1 MPAAR
6 YWRVVGVDTW
16 GGGALSLS
24 ELRLYS
30 SGGEV
35 AATLGCTHAP
45 SAGTLASLNDAS
57 LATACEVSRE
67 AYASAGFAFTF
78 DCGASTSVSA
88 FGFGTGSDAGRSR
101 ALAIGTLQYL
111 DAGAWVTHAT
121 FGAFPWPGANAWSGN
136 PSGGDEQ
143 WSLVAALLPMEDDFV
158 AAKGGAWTVS
168 GAVAIDSAPRF
179 VGVPSA
185 RFNGGRMTSAYS
197 ADTDLASGDW
207 TVEFWVQFSTLST
220 AVIYNH
226 GVGTGYFS
234 VQVWLNGSTFGLR
247 GFSPGGAMVYN
258 ILGGTASAGVP
269 YFVSARRAGSTITLH
284 VDGVLIGSAS
294 VATALF
300 GAAIG
305 PTLGAY
311 SDGVAPMNGWLGQV
325 RITKGV
331 AREAVVPSAP
341 FPVGSGG
348 GVVFLAP
355 PVDTR
360 PIAAHVAASAAVP
373 AHATG
378 ALQGSVTARD
388 VEFGGRGVVSG
399 TVKRDADPVDLP
411 MRRRVRLFDERSG
424 LLVREAWSEAATG
437 AYSFAGLDA
446 TRTYTVVA
454 YDHEHHYRAVI
465 ADNMTPEAAP

>member
-35 AATLGCTHAP
+35 VATLGCTHAP
-45 SAGTLASLNDAS
+45 SAGVLAALSDAS
-57 LATACEVSRE
+57 LATTCEFSRE

-88 FGFGTGSDAGRSR
+88 FGFGTGGDADHSR
-101 ALAIGTLQYL
+101 APAMGTLQYL
-111 DAGAWVTHAT
+111 DADTWVTQAT
-121 FGAFPWPGANAWSGN
+121 LGAFPWPGANAWSGN

-158 AAKGGAWTVS
+158 AEKGGAWTAAGTVS
-168 GAVAIDSAPRF
+168 IDSTPRF

-185 RFNGGRMTSAYS
+185 RFNNGRLTSAYS

-207 TVEFWVQFSTLST
+207 TIEFWVQFSTVST
-220 AVIYNH
+220 AVIYND
-226 GVGTGYFS
+226 GVGTSYWS

-247 GFSPGGAMVYN
+247 GFNPGGSMVCN
-258 ILGGTASAGVP
+258 ILGGTASTGVP
-269 YFVSARRAGSTITLH
+269 YFISARRAGSTITLH
-284 VDGVLIGSAS
+284 VNGTLIGSAS
-294 VATALF
+294 VPGPLF

-311 SDGVAPMNGWLGQV
+311 SDGVAPMDGWLGQV

-331 AREAVVPSAP
+331 AREAVVPGAP
-341 FPVGSGG
+341 FPIGSGG
-348 GVVFLAP
+348 GVVFLAQ
-355 PVDTR
+355 PVDTQAF
-360 PIAAHVAASAAVP
+360 AALVAASAAVP
-373 AHATG
+373 AHATCV
-378 ALQGSVTARD
+378 LQGSVTARD
-388 VEFGGRGVVSG
+388 VAFGGAGVVSG

-437 AYSFAGLDA
+437 AYSFAGIDA
-446 TRTYTVVA
+446 ARTYTVVA
-454 YDHEHHYRAVI
+454 YDHDRAYRAVI
-465 ADNMTPEAAP
+465 ADNMTPEVPA